1 MLQKGKT
8 MISPLAVRLCQKSL
22 QVFLVV
28 QWFFKYR
35 WNELFVEIF
44 TETIEH
50 QWDPFCCSDKRRGF
64 VSNST
69 EGKTC
74 IWTLNLPFCRLDLT
88 GFFFYSLWLNDGNAP
103 SELIWTSFWS
113 PRQTSVVISSTG
125 VSTTATNTS
134 GNDRRPR
141 NASLSKP
148 LTLFR
153 SFILYSSQMAKPF
166 SVIEAF

>member
-1 MLQKGKT
+1 MHNYKEYDICYKKGKT

-64 VSNST
+64 VSNDSQ
-69 EGKTC
+69 ESETC
-74 IWTLNLPFCRLDLT
+74 TLTFP
-88 GFFFYSLWLNDGNAP
+88 
-103 SELIWTSFWS
+103 LIY
-113 PRQTSVVISSTG
+113 Q
-125 VSTTATNTS
+125 
-134 GNDRRPR
+134 
-141 NASLSKP
+141 
-148 LTLFR
+148 
-153 SFILYSSQMAKPF
+153 ILLCVF
-166 SVIEAF
+166 